1 MSKYTTQLINIIN
14 MAPLNNSNISLQ
26 DKISNAISYIFN
38 FETGIENKIHLIDI
52 EKKFLYHYLMREIG
66 FETVGLWKIFLQD
79 RFLIKSTY
87 YNELYKTINLDFNYL
102 WDTNFKETYSGNKKL
117 AENIKNLVSN
127 SSLSDLNNLI
137 NNTSEL
143 IESDLP
149 QTTLNGKDYATRSN
163 QQTERS
169 NSNQTQ
175 TAQNNQQGNSESN
188 RDETEIYTIQRTG
201 STASHPVSELIV
213 SYRNSIINV
222 DEMFINEFNDLFLN
236 LY

>member
-1 MSKYTTQLINIIN
+1 
-14 MAPLNNSNISLQ
+14 
-26 DKISNAISYIFN
+26 
-38 FETGIENKIHLIDI
+38 
-52 EKKFLYHYLMREIG
+52 MREIG
-66 FETVGLWKIFLQD
+66 FETVGLWKMFLQD

-102 WDTNFKETYSGNKKL
+102 WDTNFKETYSGNKSL

-127 SSLSDLNNLI
+127 SSLSALNNLI

-169 NSNQTQ
+169 NSN
-175 TAQNNQQGNSESN
+175 
-188 RDETEIYTIQRTG
+188 
-201 STASHPVSELIV
+201 PVSYTHL
-213 SYRNSIINV
+213 
-222 DEMFINEFNDLFLN
+222 MLFN
-236 LY
+236 